1 MKSLVRAGH
10 LCILLIVNFTVQLR
24 CLDWLL
30 TAIFTSLLLLRMKRR
45 NVHSKF
51 KQENILVFVYKMA
64 GLWRLVVYCSLE
76 IEDNAHSYILNA
88 CFGCDFDNFWLIRF
102 VDHPFISSL
111 LIFSMKSWTLVCFIE
126 HDHTHLLN
134 ILAKKKKTQRMKVD
148 VWTLQHHKKLTKAVQ
163 ERTYAFLLT
172 NFEKWFLSCMDKDRK
187 IHLLCSQTEI
197 RSKWICETE
206 SPFLK
211 PLQTEKQKNGKF

>member
-30 TAIFTSLLLLRMKRR
+30 TTIFTSLLLLRMKRR

-88 CFGCDFDNFWLIRF
+88 CFGCDFDNFLLIRF

-134 ILAKKKKTQRMKVD
+134 ILAKKKKHSAWRWMSEHYNIIKNWPKLSKKELTHFFSVILKND
-148 VWTLQHHKKLTKAVQ
+148 SCHVWT
-163 ERTYAFLLT
+163 R
-172 NFEKWFLSCMDKDRK
+172 
-187 IHLLCSQTEI
+187 
-197 RSKWICETE
+197 
-206 SPFLK
+206 
-211 PLQTEKQKNGKF
+211 TEKFTCGAARQK

>member
-30 TAIFTSLLLLRMKRR
+30 TTIFTSLLLLRMKRR

-51 KQENILVFVYKMA
+51 KKQENILVFVYKMA

-163 ERTYAFLLT
+163 VRT
-172 NFEKWFLSCMDKDRK
+172 
-187 IHLLCSQTEI
+187 
-197 RSKWICETE
+197 
-206 SPFLK
+206 
-211 PLQTEKQKNGKF
+211 